1 MQKVFLTFFYSGLSP
16 FAPGTVGTLAGAIV
30 GVLILSILPQST
42 LFLLSILI
50 TVIAIK
56 EIDKYEKTTKTHDSK
71 EIVIDEVA
79 GIWIALSLSSGTILQ
94 IVLSIIFFRIFD
106 ILKPSY
112 IGKIDRDV
120 KGGLGVM
127 GDDLLAGVI
136 AGICSAGVFQL
147 IGYFITI

>member
-1 MQKVFLTFFYSGLSP
+1 MQKIFLTFFYSGLSP

-30 GVLILSILPQST
+30 GVLLLSILPQST

-56 EIDKYEKTTKTHDSK
+56 EIDKYEKITKTHDSK

-79 GIWIALSLSSGTILQ
+79 GIWIALSLSGGTILQ

-147 IGYFITI
+147 IGYFIAI

>member
-30 GVLILSILPQST
+30 GVLILLILPQST
-42 LFLLSILI
+42 LFLLSIFI

-56 EIDKYEKTTKTHDSK
+56 EINKYEKTTKTHDPQ

-147 IGYFITI
+147 IGYFTQ